1 MDNTHLTFAI
11 DTAEQAGAILMQWRS
26 KIKKATYKIKTDFK
40 TQADD
45 ESDAYMRDCIQKR
58 YPGHSIYSE
67 EGDAVKHKTPFSWV
81 IDPLDGTFPFTFGT
95 SDHFSVCISLVKDKT
110 PVIGVI
116 YAPLMKELYVAEQGE
131 GVTCN
136 GDKINCQNPSSL
148 NKAMIAMDYGKLDR
162 QALDIYHQKLLAPNG
177 SLTPVTFNCASVPLC
192 MVASGKIHA
201 YLSHNLEPWDMAAAV
216 VINKEAGAEVT
227 TLDGKLWEL
236 GSSSILAAHPILHNK
251 LLDFFKS

>member
-1 MDNTHLTFAI
+1 MKSEFRDFII
-11 DTAEQAGAILMQWRS
+11 DTATNAGRILMKYHGQIQ
-26 KIKKATYKIKTDFK
+26 KVTYKIKTDFK

-45 ESDAYMRDCIQKR
+45 ASDSFIRDRLHHRFPDYNIF
-58 YPGHSIYSE
+58 SE
-67 EGDAVKHKTPFSWV
+67 EEKDFTTISPYSWV

-116 YAPLMKELYVAEQGE
+116 YAPLRKELYVAEQGE